1 VITRDIWKN
10 IEKRLF
16 KGKVIILIGA
26 RQVGKTTLLKALE
39 SSKKNI
45 IRINADEPDV
55 QAIFENPTSTFLKN
69 EFGHLKILIIDEA
82 QRIPNIGLKLKLIT
96 DEIKTLQVIATGSS
110 SFDLANQVNEPLTGR
125 KWEFHLFPV
134 SFQEMA
140 RYHGR
145 NAEKRLLSHR
155 LVYGYYP
162 EIVLSHMDAKS
173 LLKQI
178 SDSYLYK
185 DLLTWNKIHKSEK
198 IIKLLQAL
206 AFQVGNQ
213 VSYSELSRLVGLDSQ
228 TIESYIILLEQAYVV
243 FRLGTYNNNL
253 RTELKKTRKI
263 YFYDNG
269 IRNALI
275 ANFQTIELRNDKGAL
290 WENFLVSERLK
301 LNNNSGRW
309 VNRYFWRTSAQ
320 QEVDYLEETDG
331 KLLAFEFKWNSK
343 SNQKIT
349 KAFTA
354 NYPDAITEIITQD
367 NYESFITGQ

>member
-1 VITRDIWKN
+1 VITRDVWKN

-26 RQVGKTTLLKALE
+26 RQVGKTTLLKTIE
-39 SSKKNI
+39 SSKKKI

-145 NAEKRLLSHR
+145 NTEKRLLSHR

-185 DLLTWNKIHKSEK
+185 DLDFPLHLNRR
-198 IIKLLQAL
+198 L
-206 AFQVGNQ
+206 
-213 VSYSELSRLVGLDSQ
+213 LSRLHDLMP
-228 TIESYIILLEQAYVV
+228 LLYRHPQKLTCSSLA
-243 FRLGTYNNNL
+243 
-253 RTELKKTRKI
+253 
-263 YFYDNG
+263 
-269 IRNALI
+269 
-275 ANFQTIELRNDKGAL
+275 
-290 WENFLVSERLK
+290 ENFEFLGSHLTLHSTDSISNFVELPLVFKRL
-301 LNNNSGRW
+301 
-309 VNRYFWRTSAQ
+309 V
-320 QEVDYLEETDG
+320 
-331 KLLAFEFKWNSK
+331 LLSNHFLIEFSDSFCNDFPISIY
-343 SNQKIT
+343 QCHTFTI
-349 KAFTA
+349 KACF
-354 NYPDAITEIITQD
+354 YSLSHDQCM
-367 NYESFITGQ
+367 QC